1 MGKLAQDWM
10 VVCDFDGTIST
21 VDVTDEL
28 LNAHADERW
37 LDIEEQWKD
46 GRIGSREC
54 LSRQIELLNATPA
67 DVDRLA
73 DSITIDPHF
82 KAFVEYCDA
91 VGVPITIVSDG
102 LDGVIERIL
111 FRHDLGHIPVFA
123 NALLATGRQA
133 HRLVSP
139 YFDGNCHAGAGTC
152 KCAVLEGLRDDLP
165 GRKIMFVGDGRSDF
179 CAARRMSDVVAAKSK
194 LLTYMRS
201 NGGPGAVPYESF
213 ADVKALM
220 GRLVSDPVMLDVAAA
235 EEEST
240 NV

>member
-1 MGKLAQDWM
+1 MGRLAQDWM

-28 LNAHADERW
+28 LKAHADERW
-37 LDIEEQWKD
+37 LDIEEEWKD

-54 LSRQIELLNATPA
+54 LSRQIDLLAASPA
-67 DVDRLA
+67 DVDALA
-73 DSITIDPHF
+73 DRITIDPHF
-82 KAFVEYCDA
+82 KSFVDFCDA
-91 VGVPITIVSDG
+91 AGVPITIVSDG

-123 NALLATGRQA
+123 NALLATGRQS

-139 YFDGNCHAGAGTC
+139 YFDGSCHAGAGTC
-152 KCAVLEGLRDDLP
+152 KCAVIEGLKEDLQ

-194 LLTYMRS
+194 LLTYMRG
-201 NGGPGAVPYESF
+201 NGGPGAVPYDNF
-213 ADVKALM
+213 AEVKALLAQ
-220 GRLVSDPVMLDVAAA
+220 LVSETVTV

-240 NV
+240 SV